1 MFKKFIDELIVLDEC
16 SGKDIEYLKAL
27 KEEDFTSLLMR
38 VDIVHTWLNGIRYL
52 RNDLPCRKC
61 GGDQ

>member
-16 SGKDIEYLKAL
+16 SGKTVEYLTAL

-38 VDIVHTWLNGIRYL
+38 VDIIHTWLNGIRVL
-52 RNDLPCRKC
+52 RADLGHVK
-61 GGDQ
+61 GGDVQ